1 MNSIEKIVQQ
11 AIQDGYL
18 TPAMEAEVG
27 RICDTA
33 SELSIEEYMA
43 LDRLMGALLT
53 GEVVAVPRKQFINV
67 MEELVLTESI
77 ARVGEIEASSDRT
90 LDLGDI
96 AAYALNRLPPLY
108 ATTEEGAHFQRN
120 RAQEQLKALIAQ
132 QVNEAIDHSLNRP
145 DFFPERQALN
155 KGAATGTI
163 LEQVTSL
170 LRTYAPDLDEQAGK
184 GQPVAAL

>member
-1 MNSIEKIVQQ
+1 MSIERIVEQ
-11 AIQDGYL
+11 ALQDGYL

-77 ARVGEIEASSDRT
+77 ARVAEIEATSDCT

-108 ATTEEGAHFQRN
+108 ATTEEGADYQRS
-120 RAQEQLKALIAQ
+120 KAKDELQTLISQ
-132 QVNEAIDHSLNRP
+132 KVDEAIARNLDRP
-145 DFFPERQALN
+145 EFFPERQVLGKN
-155 KGAATGTI
+155 TGDEI
-163 LEQVTSL
+163 LGQVSSL
-170 LRTYAPDLDEQAGK
+170 LQSYAPKFEVRA
-184 GQPVAAL
+184 

>member
-1 MNSIEKIVQQ
+1 MTIEKIVEQ
-11 AIQDGYL
+11 ALQDGYL

-67 MEELVLTESI
+67 MEELVLTEAIS
-77 ARVGEIEASSDRT
+77 RVAEIEASNDTT

-108 ATTEEGAHFQRN
+108 ATTEEGARYQRDKA
-120 RAQEQLKALIAQ
+120 RAELSPLIAD
-132 QVNEAIDHSLNRP
+132 QVKDAISRNMNQP
-145 DFFPERQALN
+145 EFYPERQTLR
-155 KGAATGTI
+155 KGDDVLG
-163 LEQVTSL
+163 QVSSL
-170 LRTYAPDLDEQAGK
+170 LKEHAFKFEPKSEGEGAPL
-184 GQPVAAL
+184 

>member
-1 MNSIEKIVQQ
+1 MTIEKIVEQ
-11 AIQDGYL
+11 ALQDGYL

-67 MEELVLTESI
+67 MEELVLTEAIS
-77 ARVGEIEASSDRT
+77 RVAEIEAASDTT

-108 ATTEEGAHFQRN
+108 ATTEEGANFQRDTA
-120 RAQEQLKALIAQ
+120 RGELADLIAE
-132 QVNEAIDHSLNRP
+132 QVRQAITRNLDKP
-145 DFFPERQALN
+145 AFFPERQTIQKKADDSVLN
-155 KGAATGTI
+155 
-163 LEQVTSL
+163 QVSSL
-170 LRTYAPDLDEQAGK
+170 LQDHAYKFETADQK
-184 GQPVAAL
+184 